1 MHTVSAEAAIWISIS
16 STWITSIFIFR
27 FFTLPCRFLPLRSS
41 SLKIDSTAMKAV
53 TTICSVANVDVP
65 EDDPFQSLVAFF
77 CCLFLCCYKSW
88 WWLCYTDMQLLFS
101 VFSLCGSVWWFVTSW
116 SAVLYTQLVSFP
128 PFSPG
133 HLDSGRFE
141 MRLSKISFS
150 WPVPFLFFLSLLSF
164 PPFHIP
170 LHQLES
176 NGNDSITYRWRGSVV
191 WNDRWKF
198 YDISGTGCHMMPSL
212 GESAPFSE
220 LQSFWLVLLFSFFFL
235 A

>member
-1 MHTVSAEAAIWISIS
+1 MLYRHATALFCLLSLWQCMMICHQLV
-16 STWITSIFIFR
+16 
-27 FFTLPCRFLPLRSS
+27 CS
-41 SLKIDSTAMKAV
+41 SLHSARLF
-53 TTICSVANVDVP
+53 P
-65 EDDPFQSLVAFF
+65 SL
-77 CCLFLCCYKSW
+77 
-88 WWLCYTDMQLLFS
+88 
-101 VFSLCGSVWWFVTSW
+101 
-116 SAVLYTQLVSFP
+116 
-128 PFSPG
+128 SPG

-164 PPFHIP
+164 PPFQIP

-220 LQSFWLVLLFSFFFL
+220 LQSFWLVFCFFFL
-235 A
+235 ALMLCKQTSINVDHLHLSHQVVKSCNASLSKRHNRAIQFRRLCCLCGSFVCCISIKWCYHFFVTLIGTLHHHM